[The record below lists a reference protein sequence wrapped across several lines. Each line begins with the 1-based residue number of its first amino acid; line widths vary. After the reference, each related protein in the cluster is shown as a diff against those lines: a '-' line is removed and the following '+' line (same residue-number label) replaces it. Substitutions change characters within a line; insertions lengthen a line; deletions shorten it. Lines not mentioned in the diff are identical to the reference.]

1 MRTLVTTP
9 HAGAAQF
16 MFGQVAPE
24 TCGLRFNRQRPGEK
38 KRHAF
43 APGFA
48 SEAVKF
54 FACRA
59 PVIGAPDKRGAARQC
74 IKRCF
79 GIGQPLRICN
89 ADQRHEGACRCK
101 AMSDARG
108 FHCGYPYVSSDF
120 CVMKESK
127 ASVTGNTS
135 LDDTAATRL
144 DAINARIAEA
154 TQNAGRAFEDV
165 TLVAVSKTFDET
177 AILPLIAEG
186 QRVFG
191 ENRVQEAA
199 RKWPALREQY
209 SDIELHL
216 IGPLQTNK
224 VEDALAL
231 FDVIHTLDRDRLA
244 LALVRAREKGA
255 VLPRLLVQ
263 VNTGEEPQKAGLLPG
278 EVDAFLARCRDEWRL
293 EIEGLMCI
301 PPADEEPAL
310 HFALLEKL
318 ARRNGLR
325 GLSMGMSGDFEKAIA
340 LGATYVR
347 VGSALFGM
355 RD

>member
-1 MRTLVTTP
+1 M
-9 HAGAAQF
+9 
-16 MFGQVAPE
+16 
-24 TCGLRFNRQRPGEK
+24 
-38 KRHAF
+38 
-43 APGFA
+43 
-48 SEAVKF
+48 
-54 FACRA
+54 
-59 PVIGAPDKRGAARQC
+59 
-74 IKRCF
+74 
-79 GIGQPLRICN
+79 
-89 ADQRHEGACRCK
+89 
-101 AMSDARG
+101 
-108 FHCGYPYVSSDF
+108 
-120 CVMKESK
+120 
-127 ASVTGNTS
+127 TGNTS
-135 LDDTAATRL
+135 SEATAAARL
-144 DAINARIAEA
+144 DAIRTRMAEA
-154 TQNAGRAFEDV
+154 ARNAGRAPEDV
-165 TLVAVSKTFDET
+165 TLVAVSKTFDEA
-177 AILPLIAEG
+177 AIRPLIAAG

-191 ENRVQEAA
+191 ENRVQESAH
-199 RKWPALREQY
+199 KWPALRAQHA
-209 SDIELHL
+209 DIELHL

-224 VEDALAL
+224 VDDALAL

-244 LALVRAREKGA
+244 LALVRAREKGKA
-255 VLPRLLVQ
+255 LPRLLVQ

-347 VGSALFGM
+347 VGSALFGS